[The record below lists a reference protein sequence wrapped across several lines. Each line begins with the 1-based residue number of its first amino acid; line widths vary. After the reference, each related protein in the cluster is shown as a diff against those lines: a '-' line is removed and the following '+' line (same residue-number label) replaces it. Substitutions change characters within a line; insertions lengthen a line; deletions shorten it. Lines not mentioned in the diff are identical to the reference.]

1 MILDVD
7 SCYQALRA
15 RDRRFDGV
23 FFVGVKTTGV
33 YCRPICPARLPGRDR
48 CEFFCEAVQAEQAGY
63 RACLRCRP
71 ELAPGDAAVDARPRL
86 ARAAATRIE
95 AGYLNDHS
103 LEELAVAVG
112 VTPRHLRRVLE
123 AELGA
128 TPVELAQ
135 TRRLALAKQLL
146 HETQLSM
153 TEVAFAAGFASVRRF
168 NALFRRRFG
177 RPPSTLRRDKAGGHP
192 EQDAITL
199 RLDYRPP
206 FDWPAL
212 LAFLQRRALPGVETA
227 ADGVYQRFVELDGC
241 AGWVA
246 VQPDAERPALSAR
259 VALTLAPRLMQVVA
273 RLRALFDL
281 DARPELIAAHL
292 RDDALLR
299 PLIAQRPGLRVPGA
313 FDGFELAV
321 RAVLGQQVSVDAA
334 TTVGARLVARF
345 GRTHGGGP
353 VEVRSFPRAAR
364 LAAASVGDVAELG
377 MPSARARTVVELA
390 RRVACGSIDL
400 SLGTDAEFA
409 LEKLVAIPGIG
420 AWTAHYVALRA
431 LRWPDAFPAS
441 DLVLRAALGGVS
453 ERAAEQR
460 SLAWRPWRAYAVM
473 HLWHGQAQKA
483 QKTRK
488 KQKKAGARA

>member
-1 MILDVD
+1 MMLDAD

-48 CEFFCEAVQAEQAGY
+48 CEFFPAAALAEQAGY

-71 ELAPGDAAVDARPRL
+71 ELAPGDAAVDARSRL

-103 LEELAVAVG
+103 LEELALAVG
-112 VTPRHLRRVLE
+112 VTSRHLRRVLE
-123 AELGA
+123 TELGA

-146 HETQLSM
+146 HETRLSM

-177 RPPSTLRRDKAGGHP
+177 RPPSTLRRANTSSRP

-206 FDWPAL
+206 FDWLAL
-212 LAFLQRRALPGVETA
+212 LAFLQRRALPGLEVV

-246 VQPDAERPALSAR
+246 VQLDAERPALRAR
-259 VALTLAPRLMQVVA
+259 VALTLTPRLTQVVA

-292 RDDALLR
+292 GADVLLQ
-299 PLIAQRPGLRVPGA
+299 PLMAERPGLRVPGA

-334 TTVGARLVARF
+334 TTLGARLVARF
-345 GRTHGGGP
+345 GGTQGAG
-353 VEVRSFPRAAR
+353 ETAQRSFPSAAR
-364 LAAASVGDVAELG
+364 LAAASVGDVAALG
-377 MPSARARTVVELA
+377 LPQARAATVVELA
-390 RRVACGSIDL
+390 RRVARGDVDL
-400 SLGTDAEFA
+400 SPGADAEAA
-409 LEKLVAIPGIG
+409 LDELVAIPGIG

-431 LRWPDAFPAS
+431 LRWPDAFPAG

-453 ERAAEQR
+453 ARAAEQR

-473 HLWHGQAQKA
+473 HLWHGQAQK
-483 QKTRK
+483 
-488 KQKKAGARA
+488 KQKQKQQKKKKKA